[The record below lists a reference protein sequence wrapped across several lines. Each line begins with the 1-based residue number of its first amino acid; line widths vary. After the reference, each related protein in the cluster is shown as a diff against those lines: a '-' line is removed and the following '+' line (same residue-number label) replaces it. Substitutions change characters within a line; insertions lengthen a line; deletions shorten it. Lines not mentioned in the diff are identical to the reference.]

1 MEGWT
6 MQSKKE
12 KKITHP
18 DHGGDANCTARVAQ
32 KVKKLLFLQKKIEG
46 KTKGQ
51 CGLLEKK

>member
-12 KKITHP
+12 KRKKITHP

-32 KVKKLLFLQKKIEG
+32 KVKKLLFLQKKLRE
-46 KTKGQ
+46 KQKGNVG
-51 CGLLEKK
+51 C